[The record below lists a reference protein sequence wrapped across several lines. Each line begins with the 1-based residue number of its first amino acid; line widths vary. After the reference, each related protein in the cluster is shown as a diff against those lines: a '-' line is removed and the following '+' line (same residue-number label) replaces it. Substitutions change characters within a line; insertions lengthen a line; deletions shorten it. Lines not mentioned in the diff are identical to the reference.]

1 MDVPPVSIPISV
13 TYNPNGVLRRQGA
26 QVRTEAS
33 VASRQTHE
41 RSDCARRPESIL
53 SGAPFF
59 YLRDDFDRSLG
70 LIGRVAKLIPHA
82 VNKE

>member
-1 MDVPPVSIPISV
+1 MAGVTGSIR
-13 TYNPNGVLRRQGA
+13 GRR
-26 QVRTEAS
+26 
-33 VASRQTHE
+33 SRPTDA
-41 RSDCARRPESIL
+41 RSAPRRGDGRSEESIL